1 MHLIQVNGKLKPANE
16 VDLSREKLESMKK
29 HLEANK
35 INQIKQKEEFQGLD
49 SYVKSVLSNYDVKNN
64 DY

>member
-1 MHLIQVNGKLKPANE
+1 M
-16 VDLSREKLESMKK
+16 DLSREKLESMKK